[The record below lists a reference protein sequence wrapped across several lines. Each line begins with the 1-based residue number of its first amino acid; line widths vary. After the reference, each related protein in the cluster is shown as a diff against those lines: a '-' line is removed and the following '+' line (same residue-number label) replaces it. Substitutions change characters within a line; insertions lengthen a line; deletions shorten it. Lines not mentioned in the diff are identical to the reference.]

1 MRPALAIMVKAP
13 RPGQVK
19 TRLVPPLS
27 HDEAASLYR
36 CFLKDIFSK
45 LSSIADTDIFV
56 AYAPEGSIGEIK
68 PLAPE
73 GFFYFPQEGMDLGE
87 RMSNVF
93 KRLSSSGYGAVA
105 IIGSDAPDIPVEY
118 IEDAFKALDGKGADA
133 VFGPASDGGY
143 YLAALKRP
151 LPALF
156 EGMEWS
162 TRTVMEKT
170 IERLD
175 SLSISWRLLPLWHDI
190 DLSVDLAFLK
200 DNPECPESSAYLA
213 STGPG
218 LKSRLD

>member
-1 MRPALAIMVKAP
+1 MVKAP

-27 HDEAASLYR
+27 NELAAALYT

-45 LSSIADTDIFV
+45 LSSISDIDIFV

-73 GFFYFPQEGMDLGE
+73 GFFYFPQEGVDLGE
-87 RMSNVF
+87 RMFNVF
-93 KRLSSSGYGAVA
+93 RYLADSGYGAAAV
-105 IIGSDAPDIPVEY
+105 IGSDSPDIPIEY
-118 IEDAFKALDGKGADA
+118 IKGAFEAIEHGGIEA

-151 LPALF
+151 LKSLF
-156 EGMEWS
+156 EEMEWS

-170 IERLD
+170 VERLKAG
-175 SLSISWRLLPLWHDI
+175 SMTFSLLPTWHDI
-190 DLSVDLAFLK
+190 DRPADLVFIK
-200 DNPECPESSAYLA
+200 DNAGCPESSGFLA
-213 STGPG
+213 ATGIG
-218 LKSRLD
+218 LKGPFS